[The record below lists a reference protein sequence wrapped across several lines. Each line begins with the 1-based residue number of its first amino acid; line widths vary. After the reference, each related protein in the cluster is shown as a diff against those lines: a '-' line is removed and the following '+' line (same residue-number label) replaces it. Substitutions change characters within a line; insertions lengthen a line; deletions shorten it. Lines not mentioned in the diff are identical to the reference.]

1 MKEVIDINLLADE
14 KNEVAALFNKEA
26 MNQYEEQIVAVPVDY
41 FNSFPEKLIA
51 KIQAK
56 KKPSLILTFNK
67 LSIAA
72 AIMIL
77 LVGSYFFVNKYN
89 NSANDTVAIHEIPTA
104 ELDAYVS
111 NNEWIADAEIQTEIN
126 KLGLNLDSDDKSK
139 DSID

>member
-1 MKEVIDINLLADE
+1 MKEANDINLLAEE
-14 KNEVAALFNKEA
+14 KNEVTALFNKEA
-26 MNQYEEQIVAVPVDY
+26 MTQFEEQISMVHADY
-41 FNSFPEKLIA
+41 FNSFPEKLVA
-51 KIQAK
+51 KIQVK
-56 KKPSLILTFNK
+56 KKPSLILKLNK

-89 NSANDTVAIHEIPTA
+89 NNANNAVAIHEIPTV

-111 NNEWIADAEIQTEIN
+111 NNEWMADAEMQIEIN
-126 KLGLNLDSDDKSK
+126 KLGLNLESDTKSK

>member
-1 MKEVIDINLLADE
+1 MKEANDINLLAEE
-14 KNEVAALFNKEA
+14 KNEVAALFNREA
-26 MNQYEEQIVAVPVDY
+26 IKQFEEQIGTVPADY
-41 FNSFPEKLIA
+41 FNSFSEKIVT
-51 KIQAK
+51 KIQVK
-56 KKPSLILTFNK
+56 KKPSLILQLNK

-89 NSANDTVAIHEIPTA
+89 NSANNAVAIHEIPTA

-111 NNEWIADAEIQTEIN
+111 NNDWIVDAEMQTEIN
-126 KLGLNLDSDDKSK
+126 KLGLNLDSDNKSK

>member
-1 MKEVIDINLLADE
+1 MKEANDINLLAEE
-14 KNEVAALFNKEA
+14 KNQVAALFNKEA
-26 MNQYEEQIVAVPVDY
+26 MNQYEEQIGTVPADY
-41 FNSFPEKLIA
+41 FNSFPEKLVA

-56 KKPSLILTFNK
+56 KKPSLILQLNK

-72 AIMIL
+72 AIMLL

-89 NSANDTVAIHEIPTA
+89 NSANNAVAIHEIPTS

-111 NNEWIADAEIQTEIN
+111 NNDWIVDAEMQTEIN
-126 KLGLNLDSDDKSK
+126 KLGLNLDSDNKSK

>member
-1 MKEVIDINLLADE
+1 MKEEIDINLLADE

-26 MNQYEEQIVAVPVDY
+26 IKQFEEQIGTVPADY
-41 FNSFPEKLIA
+41 FNSFSEKIVT

-72 AIMIL
+72 SIMIL

-89 NSANDTVAIHEIPTA
+89 DNANDAIAIHEIPTA

-126 KLGLNLDSDDKSK
+126 KLGLNLDSDNKSK